1 VLLVR
6 KEKENTNEMSTW
18 VKIVLRAN
26 GDKVTLRPKV
36 VRKREEFEAFEVD
49 ANTSFPDRSNELDE
63 YRRKRIRVENLK
75 IELEKAEEEL
85 EASECRYSPSSPK
98 YEPTLPGY
106 EPTSPMYEPTSPTYE
121 PTSPE
126 YDPCAKS

>member
-1 VLLVR
+1 
-6 KEKENTNEMSTW
+6 MSTW

-26 GDKVTLRPKV
+26 GDKVELRPKV

-85 EASECRYSPSSPK
+85 EDLECRYSPSSPK
-98 YEPTLPGY
+98 YEPTMPDHEPG
-106 EPTSPMYEPTSPTYE
+106 SPVYVPTSPTY
-121 PTSPE
+121 
-126 YDPCAKS
+126 DPCAKD